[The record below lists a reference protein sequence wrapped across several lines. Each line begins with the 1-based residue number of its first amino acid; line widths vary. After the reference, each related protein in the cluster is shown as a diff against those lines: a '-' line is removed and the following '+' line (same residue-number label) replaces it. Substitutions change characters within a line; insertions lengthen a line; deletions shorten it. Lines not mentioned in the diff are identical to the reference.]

1 MKDKPDTKSME
12 YRLWRLVEGDVDQ
25 AEADQL
31 RARVRTD
38 SDLADLEATE
48 RKLSDHLDALAEA
61 QDEVIDR
68 TDWDSGRAEIMA
80 RLERQALLDGPRKRR
95 FLRHPWK
102 VAAAVAAAVLLA
114 AGISLWLTPETPS
127 AGPVAQVRMVPAQ
140 APPGGSGVISVST
153 RRGMDYEDF
162 ALAPRREGAAPQPET
177 SPPGTVAL
185 SFGDAPPALDGQG
198 SSPPMGL

>member
-12 YRLWRLVEGDVDQ
+12 YRLWRLVEGDLDQ

-31 RARVRTD
+31 RARAETD
-38 SDLADLEATE
+38 SDLADLEAAE
-48 RKLSDHLDALAEA
+48 RALSDHLDALAEA

-95 FLRHPWK
+95 FLLHPWK

-114 AGISLWLTPETPS
+114 AGISLWLTPETPT

-140 APPGGSGVISVST
+140 PQPTGSGMISVSA

-162 ALAPRREGAAPQPET
+162 ALAPAHQSGEAQTRTG
-177 SPPGTVAL
+177 PPGTVAL
-185 SFGDAPPALDGQG
+185 SFGDGPPAVGGQG
-198 SSPPMGL
+198 QAVPMGL